1 MRARARVVVER
12 DCDGRSVVRE
22 LRSQPPLSL
31 LPQRGAVAAGSDA
44 VTVHMVGSATA
55 PLGGD
60 DVVLD
65 VVVGPGASA
74 VLTGVAATLALP
86 GRSRSRL
93 AVRLDVGAGGS
104 LQYLPEPT
112 IVTRRAAHDATLDAR
127 LAPAARLRCREVLVA
142 GRAGEMCGSYRG
154 HLRVA
159 DDGGPLLVQDL
170 ELGDPALHA
179 SPAYLAGY
187 RVLATEVLV
196 WGEDPAEARSGPW
209 WSLVPLARRGALASA
224 VGPDAVGTQ
233 RDLARAV
240 AAHPGWTAT
249 VTDGVRATV

>member
-60 DVVLD
+60 DVVLEI
-65 VVVGPGASA
+65 VVGPGASA

-112 IVTRRAAHDATLDAR
+112 IVTRRAAHDGELDAR
-127 LAPAARLRCREVLVA
+127 LAPGARLRCREVLVA
-142 GRAGEMCGSYRG
+142 GRAGEACGSYRG

-170 ELGDPALHA
+170 ELAIPPCTRRRRTWPGTAC
-179 SPAYLAGY
+179 SPPRCWCGARTLRTPSRARGGHWSHWPGTA
-187 RVLATEVLV
+187 RWPPPSGPT
-196 WGEDPAEARSGPW
+196 PSARSAT
-209 WSLVPLARRGALASA
+209 S
-224 VGPDAVGTQ
+224 
-233 RDLARAV
+233 
-240 AAHPGWTAT
+240 PG
-249 VTDGVRATV
+249 R